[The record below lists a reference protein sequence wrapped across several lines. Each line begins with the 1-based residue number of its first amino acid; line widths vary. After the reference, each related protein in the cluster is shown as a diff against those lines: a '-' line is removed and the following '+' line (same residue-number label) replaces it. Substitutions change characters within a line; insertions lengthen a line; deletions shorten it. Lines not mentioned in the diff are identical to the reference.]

1 MIHQYRSQ
9 YPIEMMCRVLAV
21 SRGGYY
27 AWRGRE
33 PSARAVADVDLQV
46 RIAASHRRSR
56 GTYGSPR
63 ILRDLQDEGIAI
75 SRKRVARLLRAAGL
89 RGVTRRRFRV
99 PSAGGPHPVAP
110 NVLDRGFAVAAP
122 NQVWAADVT
131 YLATGEGW
139 RYLAVVLD
147 LHSRRVVGWATSARC
162 DRALVL
168 MALDRAVA
176 QRGYPALHH
185 SDRGCQYT
193 SDDYR
198 AALLAR
204 GVTISMSRR
213 GNCYDNAV
221 VESFFATLKRE
232 LTDRQPWSGAAPLDQ
247 VLAEYI
253 DGWYNPVRRHS
264 RLGYLSPVAFEHTRP
279 QAA

>member
-1 MIHQYRSQ
+1 MIHQFRSQ
-9 YPIEMMCRVLAV
+9 YPIELMCRALEV

-27 AWRGRE
+27 AWRDRA

-63 ILRDLQDEGIAI
+63 ILRDLQDEGITI

-99 PSAGGPHPVAP
+99 LSQEGPNPVAP
-110 NVLDRGFAVAAP
+110 NVLNRDFAVAAP
-122 NQVWAADVT
+122 NQVWTADVT

-139 RYLAVVLD
+139 RFLAVVID

-168 MALDRAVA
+168 DALDRALVR
-176 QRGYPALHH
+176 RGRPALHH

-198 AALLAR
+198 AALMAR

-232 LTDRQPWSGAAPLDQ
+232 RMDRQPWPTAAAVDQ
-247 VLAEYI
+247 ALAQYI

-279 QAA
+279 EAA